1 MSSYNYKSQ
10 TYRYQLKSGV
20 DNRFSVPLKS
30 HGSTISKI
38 KVGRFSTQG
47 DSKIGQNSEEFLC
60 YLYNYVFQ
68 EHPDDTNTV
77 FYDSN
82 LRKYRTR
89 SSMRKEGENLL
100 SKSYNKKYNFNMSKK
115 ASNYPVNRKT
125 FADNKSDKMN
135 LSQSNNITLINQRG
149 NQTTESKFANKS
161 YNQSS
166 NIKRK
171 NSEER
176 AKIFRELKKEKD
188 ELLAEINNSSGK
200 KNRSNAN
207 EEKSFNKQNKRENIN
222 NNTNINSF
230 KIQEKSGNI
239 KNLKGSD
246 ATRNQ
251 NNSKQ
256 EIKKKEVVTKNEISR
271 TQINQKM
278 NLGGPLK
285 DSKQGNTNYQKG
297 NSQKKEEINPIKN
310 SKQSLPQSKDSQYS
324 KSQLKQQ
331 INDKSTIKDS
341 NNAQKNLEKK
351 QDKAN
356 SKFTNQGFSNSQ
368 NINQNNQNQE
378 EQKESNISI
387 VKKHEEKTIVL
398 IPGQTI
404 EPRNKVEQFGN
415 PIEEIIE
422 NPDGTR
428 TSLIKQTK
436 ITTTTE
442 NVPIEEHKVKS
453 LEGAPELPMVKQYIT
468 YEYKTI
474 TSIKDDDK
482 DGQDAN
488 RTNSLRN
495 SKLKNIGSPVKY
507 DSQGNNQLE
516 ERISGSG
523 NKGISKFSGM
533 KINNNQE
540 NEKKGGDKE
549 EYLIGNNNEGQYKKE
564 NLREGRNNNNE
575 NNKFENQQDNKND
588 ITQSGQKNKKKDAF
602 GNKLTSE
609 EKDGRKDINYKGGN
623 KNLNKETD
631 LRNENNMNDENNEEN
646 QDMKNNFTTDVL
658 PKGFQN
664 EEEVENFLDEINK
677 KGNNAS
683 PEEKEKRLKCIEDIF
698 SNICKGGKNSETNI
712 AKLAELLGKMNEKDR
727 QEILSKLS
735 KDFPK
740 NASLVKN
747 LLNSIQKQSLKKS
760 TLKGKEKL
768 SGNLLQ
774 KSGKKVSKEGELFSK
789 IEKKSSKEGEFKSA
803 KKSARGEENEL
814 LAKSGKY
821 GDNGFIKGYSGS
833 KEGIDSGLKAKLS
846 EAVEVKEINQ
856 LKFDGLF
863 LEISKYTNEHRE
875 KNPFEGP
882 SPYTKFYKERR
893 IKIQKKLHNMASG
906 EIENEENEE
915 KKLENEK

>member
-10 TYRYQLKSGV
+10 TYRHQLKSGV
-20 DNRFSVPLKS
+20 NNRFSVPLKS
-30 HGSTISKI
+30 HGSTISQT
-38 KVGRFSTQG
+38 KVGRFSTRG
-47 DSKIGQNSEEFLC
+47 DSKIGQNTEEFLC
-60 YLYNYVFQ
+60 YLYNYVFK

-89 SSMRKEGENLL
+89 SSIRKEGENLL
-100 SKSYNKKYNFNMSKK
+100 SKSYNKKYNFNTSKK
-115 ASNYPVNRKT
+115 ASNYSVNRKT
-125 FADNKSDKMN
+125 FVDNRSDKMN
-135 LSQSNNITLINQRG
+135 LSQNNNITLINQRG
-149 NQTTESKFANKS
+149 NQTTESKFANKR
-161 YNQSS
+161 YNQSN
-166 NIKRK
+166 NIIRK

-188 ELLAEINNSSGK
+188 QLLAEINNSSGK
-200 KNRSNAN
+200 KNSSNAN
-207 EEKSFNKQNKRENIN
+207 EEKSFNKQYKRENLN

-230 KIQEKSGNI
+230 KVAEKSGNI

-246 ATRNQ
+246 TTRNQ
-251 NNSKQ
+251 KYSKQ
-256 EIKKKEVVTKNEISR
+256 EIKKKEGMTKNEISKA
-271 TQINQKM
+271 QINQKM
-278 NLGGPLK
+278 NLANPLK
-285 DSKQGNTNYQKG
+285 DVKQENSNYQKG
-297 NSQKKEEINPIKN
+297 NSQKKENINPIKN
-310 SKQSLPQSKDSQYS
+310 IKQSFPQAKDSQYS
-324 KSQLKQQ
+324 KSQLKQKL
-331 INDKSTIKDS
+331 NDKNEIKDS
-341 NNAQKNLEKK
+341 NNSQKNLDKK
-351 QDKAN
+351 QDKTN
-356 SKFTNQGFSNSQ
+356 SKFVNQGLSNSQ

-378 EQKESNISI
+378 ENTESNISI
-387 VKKHEEKTIVL
+387 VKKHEEKTLVL
-398 IPGQTI
+398 VPGQTI

-442 NVPIEEHKVKS
+442 NVPVEEHKIKS

-474 TSIKDDDK
+474 TTIKDDNK

-488 RTNSLRN
+488 GFRN
-495 SKLKNIGSPVKY
+495 SKLKNMGSPVKY

-516 ERISGSG
+516 EKIYGSG
-523 NKGISKFSGM
+523 NKGSSKFSGM
-533 KINNNQE
+533 KMKNNQE
-540 NEKKGGDKE
+540 NENKGVNE
-549 EYLIGNNNEGQYKKE
+549 ENLMGNNNEGQYMRE
-564 NLREGRNNNNE
+564 NLREGRNINNE
-575 NNKFENQQDNKND
+575 NNEFENQKDNKND
-588 ITQSGQKNKKKDAF
+588 ITKSGQKNKKREAL
-602 GNKLTSE
+602 GNKLTSK
-609 EKDGRKDINYKGGN
+609 EKDGRKDINLK
-623 KNLNKETD
+623 
-631 LRNENNMNDENNEEN
+631 NENNMNDENNEEN
-646 QDMKNNFTTDVL
+646 EEMKNYLTTDVL

-664 EEEVENFLDEINK
+664 EEAVENFLEEINK

-712 AKLAELLGKMNEKDR
+712 GKLAELLGKMNEEDR
-727 QEILSKLS
+727 KEILLKLS
-735 KDFPK
+735 KNFPK
-740 NASLVKN
+740 NASLLNN

-768 SGNLLQ
+768 SGNILQ
-774 KSGKKVSKEGELFSK
+774 KSGKKVSKEGE
-789 IEKKSSKEGEFKSA
+789 FKSP

-833 KEGIDSGLKAKLS
+833 KEGIGSGLKSKLS
-846 EAVEVKEINQ
+846 ENIEVKEINQ

-882 SPYTKFYKERR
+882 SPYSKFYKERR

-906 EIENEENEE
+906 EIENEENEK

>member
-1 MSSYNYKSQ
+1 
-10 TYRYQLKSGV
+10 
-20 DNRFSVPLKS
+20 
-30 HGSTISKI
+30 
-38 KVGRFSTQG
+38 
-47 DSKIGQNSEEFLC
+47 
-60 YLYNYVFQ
+60 
-68 EHPDDTNTV
+68 
-77 FYDSN
+77 
-82 LRKYRTR
+82 
-89 SSMRKEGENLL
+89 
-100 SKSYNKKYNFNMSKK
+100 MSKN

-149 NQTTESKFANKS
+149 NQTTERKFANKS

-222 NNTNINSF
+222 INTNINSF

-285 DSKQGNTNYQKG
+285 DSKQGNTNYLKG

-507 DSQGNNQLE
+507 DSQ
-516 ERISGSG
+516 
-523 NKGISKFSGM
+523 
-533 KINNNQE
+533 INNNQE

-564 NLREGRNNNNE
+564 NLREGRNINNE
-575 NNKFENQQDNKND
+575 NNKFENQQDNKNE
-588 ITQSGQKNKKKDAF
+588 ITQSGQKNKKKEAL
-602 GNKLTSE
+602 GNELTSE

-623 KNLNKETD
+623 NIKSTKPFLTLKQVGRIITKAGIQESAKELNKA
-631 LRNENNMNDENNEEN
+631 
-646 QDMKNNFTTDVL
+646 
-658 PKGFQN
+658 
-664 EEEVENFLDEINK
+664 I
-677 KGNNAS
+677 
-683 PEEKEKRLKCIEDIF
+683 
-698 SNICKGGKNSETNI
+698 
-712 AKLAELLGKMNEKDR
+712 KMN
-727 QEILSKLS
+727 
-735 KDFPK
+735 
-740 NASLVKN
+740 
-747 LLNSIQKQSLKKS
+747 
-760 TLKGKEKL
+760 
-768 SGNLLQ
+768 
-774 KSGKKVSKEGELFSK
+774 
-789 IEKKSSKEGEFKSA
+789 
-803 KKSARGEENEL
+803 
-814 LAKSGKY
+814 
-821 GDNGFIKGYSGS
+821 
-833 KEGIDSGLKAKLS
+833 
-846 EAVEVKEINQ
+846 
-856 LKFDGLF
+856 
-863 LEISKYTNEHRE
+863 
-875 KNPFEGP
+875 
-882 SPYTKFYKERR
+882 
-893 IKIQKKLHNMASG
+893 
-906 EIENEENEE
+906 
-915 KKLENEK
+915 